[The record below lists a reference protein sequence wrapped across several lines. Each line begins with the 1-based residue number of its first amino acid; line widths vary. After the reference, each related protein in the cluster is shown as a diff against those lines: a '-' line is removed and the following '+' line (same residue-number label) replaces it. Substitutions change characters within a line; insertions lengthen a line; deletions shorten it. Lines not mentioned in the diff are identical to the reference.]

1 MEWVVAPSVVVFI
14 AQAGTNV
21 QTEIRGHSDVAGVE
35 QSMEIGPEQEPVSNF
50 MRPIV
55 SVGADVRSF
64 KGGKRVLFGDGTR
77 ASVRIEHDDAERG
90 LPKARLHQARVA
102 ITGTAFRDDARVE
115 DWGGARQGSGLC
127 EAGVPH
133 AAAFACREVVP
144 YRDLRPRLPISR
156 LGNPGVAWE
165 EDGCDK
171 LDTADVVGSG
181 ALVIAD
187 AGPDVRDAGVHV
199 FV

>member
-14 AQAGTNV
+14 AQARTNL
-21 QTEIRGHSDVAGVE
+21 QTKIRGHGDVAGVE

-55 SVGADVRSF
+55 SVLADVGSF

-77 ASVRIEHDDAERG
+77 ASVRIEDDDAERG

-102 ITGTAFRDDARVE
+102 IAGTAFRDDRRVE
-115 DWGGARQGSGLC
+115 DWGGRRQGSGLY

-133 AAAFACREVVP
+133 TTAFACREVVP
-144 YRDLRPRLPISR
+144 CWDLRPRLPISR
-156 LGNPGVAWE
+156 LGNPGVAWK

-171 LDTADVVGSG
+171 LNTADVVGSG

-187 AGPDVRDAGVHV
+187 AGPDVGDARVHLLV
-199 FV
+199 